1 MSLRDFNDTPSDDPI
16 ALHNTPLG
24 NGTGLDSFHTTNP
37 EDREPNNT
45 PKIVG
50 ALAVALMV
58 GVAGIGLYAS
68 TGSASHPKP
77 MVASNTLPST
87 PPAPMAQAAPEPAA
101 MTQAPEASAP
111 VANEPAP
118 IAPVKTASAKPARST
133 AKTADTSKMSTQPQQ
148 QAAVIPEPVS
158 PAPSPA
164 DVAANNAQPVTAV
177 PQPATTASDV
187 PVSAQD
193 TQTGAAPAA
202 AQSAGQVNQ

>member
-1 MSLRDFNDTPSDDPI
+1 MSLRDFNNTLSDDPI
-16 ALHNTPLG
+16 ALHTTPLG
-24 NGTGLDSFHTTNP
+24 NGAGLDSFHTTNP

-50 ALAVALMV
+50 ALAVALIV
-58 GVAGIGLYAS
+58 GVAGIGLYAA

-77 MVASNTLPST
+77 MVASNILPSA
-87 PPAPMAQAAPEPAA
+87 PPAPIAQAAPDPAA
-101 MTQAPEASAP
+101 MTQAPQASAS
-111 VANEPAP
+111 VASEPAP
-118 IAPVKTASAKPARST
+118 MAPVKTASAKPVRST
-133 AKTADTSKMSTQPQQ
+133 ARDTSKMSPQPQQ

-187 PVSAQD
+187 PAPAQD
-193 TQTGAAPAA
+193 LQTGAAPAA